1 MQVLGRRESLVLLFL
16 SQIPS
21 LLACFACFAPTQIAE
36 NAGTEGAV
44 VLERIKDNDFGFGW
58 NAATSSYENLLE
70 SGVIDPA
77 TVTQQ
82 AVLNSASI
90 AASIIT
96 TSVRLLDAEC
106 MLSPVNDASLPRV
119 ATYISH
125 ASRCAPPLQALIT
138 EVKEQEVEVGMD
150 DGMGGMGGMM

>member
-1 MQVLGRRESLVLLFL
+1 M
-16 SQIPS
+16 
-21 LLACFACFAPTQIAE
+21 
-36 NAGTEGAV
+36 
-44 VLERIKDNDFGFGW
+44 LERIKDKDFGFGW
-58 NAATSSYENLLE
+58 NAATSCYENLLE

-96 TSVRLLDAEC
+96 TS
-106 MLSPVNDASLPRV
+106 
-119 ATYISH
+119 
-125 ASRCAPPLQALIT
+125 ALIT
-138 EVKEQEVEVGMD
+138 EVKEQEQEVGMD

>member
-1 MQVLGRRESLVLLFL
+1 MDEGVVPGGGATLVYMLRTRAKVLASFTEDEEDERLAVDLLYKA
-16 SQIPS
+16 IT
-21 LLACFACFAPTQIAE
+21 APLMQIAE

-44 VLERIKDNDFGFGW
+44 VLERVKDQEFGFGW
-58 NAATSSYENLLE
+58 NAATSSYEDLLE

-96 TSVRLLDAEC
+96 TS
-106 MLSPVNDASLPRV
+106 
-119 ATYISH
+119 
-125 ASRCAPPLQALIT
+125 ALIT
-138 EVKEQEVEVGMD
+138 EVKDILPDMPMGGMD
-150 DGMGGMGGMM
+150 DGMGDGMGG

>member
-1 MQVLGRRESLVLLFL
+1 MM
-16 SQIPS
+16 
-21 LLACFACFAPTQIAE
+21 QIAE

-44 VLERIKDNDFGFGW
+44 VLERVKDHEFGYGW
-58 NAATSSYENLLE
+58 NAATSTYENLLE

-96 TSVRLLDAEC
+96 TSVRGTPWCILLKRAREGG
-106 MLSPVNDASLPRV
+106 SLIAPQQLFPLAAFCAAPFPRR
-119 ATYISH
+119 H
-125 ASRCAPPLQALIT
+125 
-138 EVKEQEVEVGMD
+138 
-150 DGMGGMGGMM
+150 